1 MAKLNVTIPI
11 NDKQEFKK
19 FNLAPER
26 LTPAAPK
33 GGQYQVQVGQTLRAE
48 QTSMGQLSKALG
60 TFGGPL
66 LSGYAQLSE
75 IDNNKAKEEL
85 ATYSDEKK
93 RELLGL
99 GKDLNKELRRM
110 GFNPNHSLTVQRSLG
125 DVEVSPAM
133 TSWNTRLDEITQS
146 QANGEQLTQ
155 KQLQQEWG
163 KWRADYI
170 STNETLGKNIYAKE
184 GFVTSTDALFARNQG
199 VYMKNIDNHYDS
211 KVRNPN
217 IGSALVTAFEQSPE
231 TFIQKYTELTDDMSK
246 TEVLEVLDWVSKNT
260 EGFSQKNNYK
270 EMLIDLQQSDAKA
283 GNAKFSAISD
293 MEIGMTRLDKTL
305 KELKNKDELS
315 DIQLAA
321 KRRAKE
327 LEEIKGDFFKDY
339 NAANGEEAKEKVIES
354 YRQKTY
360 NVEGFTSE
368 DNTMLFGDVNE
379 WLIAMENS
387 HDADMNAD
395 NLKLD
400 KLGQEATADFS
411 IQLNQAVISGDME
424 AQKKVITD
432 INTFV
437 TENKDKLGGTRL
449 KELSDLA
456 LATHNGINEIKLSTV
471 NSVVNVMPKPLV
483 ENNSRNAFD
492 NVRST
497 FNLGTTANKYLLS
510 DTALANEALNVKAY
524 VLDFNDLQQGYRDDL
539 KVYSD
544 KVTSI
549 RRNAAEKALQ
559 DNPSL
564 FGNNAGI
571 EDKAAVIAEPLL
583 EKALKDLNQSFIDRY
598 KRQAD
603 ADEKKKIALTKLS
616 PKQLENKINSGEIKD
631 LNEVYEAQGKNPY
644 EFKDTENGTELS
656 IFDGYFRN
664 VYEGDFRGGIFS
676 NPDKTLNKQFL
687 GHYIEAF
694 SGRQT
699 SGRNIVHFITPE
711 SKASN
716 HKAALG
722 SLEQS
727 NLIEEVARELVTGV
741 TKVSGPYG
749 TRPLADY
756 SGSMYEG
763 TAEPMAMYDGPPLFD
778 TPLSL
783 SQMLQ
788 REALLGDYLSIRGV
802 VDEFDSGEIN
812 GFPLFGEGNLL
823 GRYKDTIQTVPTD
836 IIRQIDSEDLNPNDN
851 ELLKSRAEKLGVSPA
866 ALYNINKRILTRQG
880 LTFSEDE
887 VEINLN

>member
-48 QTSMGQLSKALG
+48 ETSMGQLAKSLG

-75 IDNNKAKEEL
+75 IDNKKAKEEL

-163 KWRADYI
+163 KWRANYI

-184 GFVTSTDALFARNQG
+184 GFVASTDALFARNQG
-199 VYMKNIDNHYDS
+199 VYMKNVDNHYDS

-305 KELKNKDELS
+305 KDLKNKDELNE
-315 DIQLAA
+315 IQLAS
-321 KRRAKE
+321 KRRGEE

-471 NSVVNVMPKPLV
+471 NSVVNVMPKPLI
-483 ENNSRNAFD
+483 ENNSRKCF
-492 NVRST
+492 
-497 FNLGTTANKYLLS
+497 
-510 DTALANEALNVKAY
+510 
-524 VLDFNDLQQGYRDDL
+524 
-539 KVYSD
+539 
-544 KVTSI
+544 
-549 RRNAAEKALQ
+549 
-559 DNPSL
+559 
-564 FGNNAGI
+564 
-571 EDKAAVIAEPLL
+571 
-583 EKALKDLNQSFIDRY
+583 
-598 KRQAD
+598 
-603 ADEKKKIALTKLS
+603 
-616 PKQLENKINSGEIKD
+616 
-631 LNEVYEAQGKNPY
+631 
-644 EFKDTENGTELS
+644 
-656 IFDGYFRN
+656 
-664 VYEGDFRGGIFS
+664 
-676 NPDKTLNKQFL
+676 
-687 GHYIEAF
+687 
-694 SGRQT
+694 
-699 SGRNIVHFITPE
+699 
-711 SKASN
+711 
-716 HKAALG
+716 
-722 SLEQS
+722 
-727 NLIEEVARELVTGV
+727 
-741 TKVSGPYG
+741 
-749 TRPLADY
+749 
-756 SGSMYEG
+756 
-763 TAEPMAMYDGPPLFD
+763 
-778 TPLSL
+778 
-783 SQMLQ
+783 
-788 REALLGDYLSIRGV
+788 
-802 VDEFDSGEIN
+802 
-812 GFPLFGEGNLL
+812 
-823 GRYKDTIQTVPTD
+823 
-836 IIRQIDSEDLNPNDN
+836 
-851 ELLKSRAEKLGVSPA
+851 
-866 ALYNINKRILTRQG
+866 
-880 LTFSEDE
+880 
-887 VEINLN
+887 